1 MDETPL
7 LAPEQ
12 KNTESDKD
20 KKHQSK
26 KSSKSKDRYL
36 VVANVGTYKR
46 HIRKMDP
53 YSVVIM
59 QPEKVGKGQ
68 SSSSNSLKTDSSLE

>member
-53 YSVVIM
+53 YSVV
-59 QPEKVGKGQ
+59 
-68 SSSSNSLKTDSSLE
+68 

>member
-7 LAPEQ
+7 LAPEHT
-12 KNTESDKD
+12 NTESDKD
-20 KKHQSK
+20 KKHNSK
-26 KSSKSKDRYL
+26 KFSKSKDRYL

-53 YSVVIM
+53 YSVV
-59 QPEKVGKGQ
+59 
-68 SSSSNSLKTDSSLE
+68 